1 MRTFVVKVWVPA
13 GGEPPEELRG
23 TVVDV
28 SAGTE
33 RTFAGHADLI
43 AALRGGAGAW
53 QTERRRGD
61 EGAG

>member
-13 GGEPPEELRG
+13 GGELPEELRG
-23 TVVDV
+23 TVFDV

-33 RTFAGHADLI
+33 RTFAGHFDLI
-43 AALRGGAGAW
+43 AALRGGADDW

-61 EGAG
+61 EDVG

>member
-23 TVVDV
+23 TVFDV

-33 RTFAGHADLI
+33 RTFTGQADLI
-43 AALRGGAGAW
+43 AALRGGADEW
-53 QTERRRGD
+53 QTERWRGD
-61 EGAG
+61 EGVG